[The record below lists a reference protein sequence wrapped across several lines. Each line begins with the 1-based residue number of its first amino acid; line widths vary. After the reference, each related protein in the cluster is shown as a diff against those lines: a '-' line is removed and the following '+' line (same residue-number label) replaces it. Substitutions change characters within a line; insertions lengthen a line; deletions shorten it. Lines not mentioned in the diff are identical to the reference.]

1 MKKRMLFDGFDGMF
15 DRVDDDFANDD
26 FAFDLIVKPTKRGKD
41 RNEDFQQRQR
51 YKNLSRDALAEIVD
65 KYR

>member
-1 MKKRMLFDGFDGMF
+1 MKKRLLFDGFDDMF
-15 DRVDDDFANDD
+15 DRVNDD